1 MTRRLSDGDEIS
13 KEKDSLKI
21 LQKDPEPHHNMANK
35 PEGAVTLTQSLK
47 DTGDIE
53 KLTITGNNHYTLS
66 NQRAKMC
73 TFPRTISFRD
83 STVLRSS
90 KMEDSGILFLF

>member
-1 MTRRLSDGDEIS
+1 
-13 KEKDSLKI
+13 
-21 LQKDPEPHHNMANK
+21 MANK
-35 PEGAVTLTQSLK
+35 PEGAVTLTPSLK
-47 DTGDIE
+47 DTADIE

-90 KMEDSGILFLF
+90 KMEDSGMLSLFSH